1 MNNNLKDYFPMIR
14 SREEVRSEIHSR
26 PSLEKEFEGW
36 KKEYQDEFLDFVT
49 GVRGVK
55 MLYDSFFKEIFNPET
70 VPERLNELLSLLLK
84 RKVKILHILP
94 TDNSRLADDVA
105 LVIMDIVILLE
116 DGNIC
121 NVEVQ
126 KIGYAFPGERAAC
139 YSSDLLLRQYKTVRD
154 SSKQKLFSYRDIKT
168 VYTIVFLESS
178 PQRFKNF
185 PDIYLHHSTQKFD
198 TGLQLNLLQEYL
210 FIPLDI
216 FQKNLHNKGIQNK
229 LDAWLTFLSSDD
241 PDDIISVIE
250 KYPEFRAMYEH
261 VYYICQN
268 MERVM
273 EMFSEELRI
282 LDRNTVHLM
291 IDQMNEQIEGQ
302 KKIIEEKDRAI
313 EEKDKAIEEKDKAI
327 EEKDKAIEE
336 KDKKILELQE
346 MLSSLQGIQ
355 P

>member
-1 MNNNLKDYFPMIR
+1 M
-14 SREEVRSEIHSR
+14 
-26 PSLEKEFEGW
+26 
-36 KKEYQDEFLDFVT
+36 
-49 GVRGVK
+49 
-55 MLYDSFFKEIFNPET
+55 
-70 VPERLNELLSLLLK
+70 
-84 RKVKILHILP
+84 
-94 TDNSRLADDVA
+94 
-105 LVIMDIVILLE
+105 
-116 DGNIC
+116 
-121 NVEVQ
+121 
-126 KIGYAFPGERAAC
+126 
-139 YSSDLLLRQYKTVRD
+139 
-154 SSKQKLFSYRDIKT
+154 
-168 VYTIVFLESS
+168 
-178 PQRFKNF
+178 
-185 PDIYLHHSTQKFD
+185 
-198 TGLQLNLLQEYL
+198 
-210 FIPLDI
+210 
-216 FQKNLHNKGIQNK
+216 
-229 LDAWLTFLSSDD
+229 SSDD

>member
-1 MNNNLKDYFPMIR
+1 
-14 SREEVRSEIHSR
+14 
-26 PSLEKEFEGW
+26 
-36 KKEYQDEFLDFVT
+36 
-49 GVRGVK
+49 
-55 MLYDSFFKEIFNPET
+55 MLNK
-70 VPERLNELLSLLLK
+70 LLSLLLK
-84 RKVKILHILP
+84 WKVKILHILP
-94 TDNSRLADDVA
+94 TDNFQLTDCAA
-105 LVIMDIVILLE
+105 LVTLDIVILLE
-116 DGNIC
+116 VRCIC

-139 YSSDLLLRQYKTVRD
+139 YSSDLLRQYKTVRD

-241 PDDIISVIE
+241 PDDIMSVIE

-291 IDQMNEQIEGQ
+291 IDQMTEQIEGQ

-313 EEKDKAIEEKDKAI
+313 GEKDKAIEEKNKAI

-336 KDKKILELQE
+336 KDKKIGELQE
-346 MLSSLQGIQ
+346 MLASLQGI
-355 P
+355 